1 MKKTTTPV
9 YFDPEYFENV
19 PCNLCGAGETE
30 TTVLY
35 EAVAEKI
42 PRRKEELITRYSSS
56 GDEIIFERVVRCNRC
71 GLIYISP
78 RPKTEIIMQSYSAA
92 EDERYVS
99 QEKGR
104 QVTFKRCI
112 NIVKEYKRSGRL
124 LDIGAAGGIFVK
136 AAVDAG
142 FEAVGVEPARWLCDF
157 AKNRY
162 GVTVYPT
169 DLGGAGFDDSSFDVV
184 TMWDCLEHV
193 PDPMETLRQV
203 RRVLKPGGVVFVA
216 YPRIDD
222 IFARVFGRRWWFLLS
237 IHLFYF
243 TPKTLKNYFKKNDFC
258 VLSHRPQ
265 FQFLEYNY
273 LVERLKAYSG
283 FLAGLA
289 GFPARFLGLGRIRV
303 PYFAS
308 QYLLIGRN
316 RKGGN

>member
-1 MKKTTTPV
+1 MPV
-9 YFDPEYFENV
+9 FFDPEYFESI
-19 PCNLCGAGETE
+19 PCNLCGADEKD

-42 PRRKEELITRYSSS
+42 PRRKEELFTRYSSS

-92 EDERYVS
+92 EDERYIS

-112 NIVKEYKRSGRL
+112 NIVKEYKKCGRL

-157 AKNRY
+157 AKDRY

-169 DLGGAGFDDSSFDVV
+169 DLGGAGFDDNSFDVV

-203 RRVLKPGGVVFVA
+203 RRILKPGGAIFVA

-222 IFARVFGRRWWFLLS
+222 VFARAFGRHWWFLLS

-243 TPKTLKNYFKKNDFC
+243 TPKTLKKYFEKIDFI

-273 LVERLKAYSG
+273 LVERLKAYSPV
-283 FLAGLA
+283 LAGLA
-289 GFPARFLGLGRIRV
+289 GFPARFLGLGKMQV

-308 QYLLIGRN
+308 QYLLIGQN
-316 RKGGN
+316 RKGKS